1 MYNVQSTMYNEQK
14 RKQQKKVKYKYTQE
28 MIDRLKQIAK
38 IVIVVPDKKVVK
50 RKAIKSLDK
59 KL

>member
-1 MYNVQSTMYNEQK
+1 MYNEQK

-38 IVIVVPDKKVVK
+38 IVIVVPE
-50 RKAIKSLDK
+50 K
-59 KL
+59 KLLKEKRLNRLTKNYNLIIT